1 MMVERASNGWAR
13 YGLVAVTL
21 LLLMWWGTVTAQ
33 AQSVVN
39 NTATVSAD
47 EIDSAPG
54 NNSDAV
60 CVPLDGTGN
69 MALGGASV
77 SANENDVLVDNSNSF
92 LCLLVNGANS
102 APTITQPLGEIATVT
117 IPENTMVVTDV
128 NTTDDTGIE
137 GNGTLT
143 YTVSGPDAGSFT
155 IDANGIL
162 SFTTAPDFEVPGDV
176 DADNVYSVTVTVID
190 AGGLTDSVAINV
202 VVTNDPGDDSAGIE
216 YKIVYNAT
224 SGLYEIWMR
233 ATTTPG
239 PPATTGT
246 AQVSIKAPHL
256 TGRAIFSPTNVTAQ
270 VAETNWSI
278 GSRIDAPAAEPTSDY
293 ISFGLSFP
301 TSNNG
306 AINWQGGQEIL
317 MFTFANAGLCA
328 GPVTLMENNDPFNM
342 PPNNFGQQ
350 IDVFG
355 LGGDPA
361 NDFLG
366 NYGLGLSDCDTDGDG
381 IPNALDADSD
391 GDGIPNSVEGDL
403 TVDSDGDGIPDQLD
417 ADSDGDGIPDN
428 IEAQSTSG
436 YLAPSGADD
445 DGDGLDNAY
454 DADCVGGCAAGAGG
468 TGATGNPLDVPVNT
482 DGDSGPMLPD
492 YLDTDA
498 DGDGSDDTTEAG
510 LSLTGVDADLDG
522 LDDGVDSDPTGHG
535 PVNAGITDPAAAY
548 PDSDLDAQSGGDVDY
563 RDVEAN
569 LDVRVPL
576 KVILGGAYQSDSG
589 LMREALRG
597 LPDFPLVSPYGG
609 GEMIA
614 DSSVLTTHAIVDWVL
629 VELRDAMTATNVVAT
644 RAALLQ
650 ADGDVVDL
658 DGMSTLVMSGTMAGA
673 YHVAVHHRNHLGIM
687 TAAPMS
693 LTLTSAPID
702 LTTQSTAAHGNFARQ
717 LHNVTGVA
725 MMWPGD
731 VNGDGQV
738 IGAGPG
744 NDRSALYLAVLAAPG
759 NQANL
764 DNYQVAGYHAAD
776 LNLDGSAYGAGPDND
791 NNVILSTIFNY
802 PLNGDTSHNFI
813 VAEQLP

>member
-155 IDANGIL
+155 IDANGVL
-162 SFTTAPDFEVPGDV
+162 RFVTAPDYENPGSV
-176 DADNVYSVTVTVID
+176 AGSNVYSVTVTVID
-190 AGGLTDSVAINV
+190 TGGLADSVAINV
-202 VVTNDPGDDSAGIE
+202 VVTDLLESDA
-216 YKIVYNAT
+216 
-224 SGLYEIWMR
+224 
-233 ATTTPG
+233 
-239 PPATTGT
+239 
-246 AQVSIKAPHL
+246 VS
-256 TGRAIFSPTNVTAQ
+256 
-270 VAETNWSI
+270 
-278 GSRIDAPAAEPTSDY
+278 
-293 ISFGLSFP
+293 
-301 TSNNG
+301 
-306 AINWQGGQEIL
+306 
-317 MFTFANAGLCA
+317 
-328 GPVTLMENNDPFNM
+328 
-342 PPNNFGQQ
+342 
-350 IDVFG
+350 
-355 LGGDPA
+355 
-361 NDFLG
+361 
-366 NYGLGLSDCDTDGDG
+366 
-381 IPNALDADSD
+381 
-391 GDGIPNSVEGDL
+391 
-403 TVDSDGDGIPDQLD
+403 
-417 ADSDGDGIPDN
+417 
-428 IEAQSTSG
+428 
-436 YLAPSGADD
+436 
-445 DGDGLDNAY
+445 
-454 DADCVGGCAAGAGG
+454 
-468 TGATGNPLDVPVNT
+468 
-482 DGDSGPMLPD
+482 
-492 YLDTDA
+492 
-498 DGDGSDDTTEAG
+498 
-510 LSLTGVDADLDG
+510 
-522 LDDGVDSDPTGHG
+522 
-535 PVNAGITDPAAAY
+535 
-548 PDSDLDAQSGGDVDY
+548 
-563 RDVEAN
+563 
-569 LDVRVPL
+569 VPL

-702 LTTQSTAAHGNFARQ
+702 LTTQGTAAHGNFARQ

-764 DNYQVAGYHAAD
+764 DNYQVTGYHAAD
-776 LNLDGSAYGAGPDND
+776 LNLDGIAYGAGPDND

-802 PLNGDTSHNFI
+802 SLNGDTSHNFI